1 MNKRSKRRVSAE
13 EKDANIGTAIISALY
28 GLVPALIAV
37 IVPLLTDATL
47 GLDDVQVTALLAP
60 VGYADTLSFVL
71 APTASVSVVGDTDRE
86 VISTA
91 GSSSR

>member
-1 MNKRSKRRVSAE
+1 MVAV
-13 EKDANIGTAIISALY
+13 ALIAVFVV
-28 GLVPALIAV
+28 LVAVMVVVPALIAV

-47 GLDDVQVTALLAP
+47 GLDDVHVTALLAP